1 MIAFSD
7 WFPNAVVGVTFVS
20 LGLLKI
26 YGWRKGIVGGGG
38 KPASCRLLGR
48 CPSWSKPANIG
59 AIILFLTTGI
69 VNLVI
74 LLTVLLKTWWRV

>member
-1 MIAFSD
+1 MIPSTD
-7 WFPNAVVGVTFVS
+7 WFPSALVGVTFVS

-48 CPSWSKPANIG
+48 CPSWGKPANIG
-59 AIILFLTTGI
+59 TIILFLAIGI
-69 VNLVI
+69 ANLGF
-74 LLTVLLKTWWRV
+74 LLMVLLKK

>member
-1 MIAFSD
+1 MIPFTD
-7 WFPNAVVGVTFVS
+7 WFPNALVGVTFVS

-48 CPSWSKPANIG
+48 CPSWSKPVNIG
-59 AIILFLTTGI
+59 TIILFLAIGV
-69 VNLVI
+69 VNLGF
-74 LLTVLLKTWWRV
+74 LWMVLLKK

>member
-38 KPASCRLLGR
+38 KPVSCRLMGR
-48 CPSWSKPANIG
+48 CPSWSKPVNIG
-59 AIILFLTTGI
+59 AIILFLAIGI
-69 VNLVI
+69 GNLG
-74 LLTVLLKTWWRV
+74 VLLMTLLKK

>member
-7 WFPNAVVGVTFVS
+7 WFPNALVGTAFVS

-38 KPASCRLLGR
+38 QPVSCRLLGR
-48 CPSWSKPANIG
+48 CPSWNKPVNLG
-59 AIILFLTTGI
+59 VIILFLAIGLVNFGI
-69 VNLVI
+69 LVKA
-74 LLTVLLKTWWRV
+74 LLRH

>member
-26 YGWRKGIVGGGG
+26 YGWKQGIVGGGG
-38 KPASCRLLGR
+38 KPVSCRLLGR
-48 CPSWSKPANIG
+48 CPSWSKPVNIG
-59 AIILFLTTGI
+59 VIILFLAVGF
-69 VNLVI
+69 VNLG
-74 LLTVLLKTWWRV
+74 VLLRVYLKK